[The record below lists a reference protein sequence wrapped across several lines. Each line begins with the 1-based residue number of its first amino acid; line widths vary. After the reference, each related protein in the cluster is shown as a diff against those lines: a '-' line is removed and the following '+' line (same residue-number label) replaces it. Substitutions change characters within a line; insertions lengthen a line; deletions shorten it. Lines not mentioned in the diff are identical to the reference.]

1 MSKRGRVRTG
11 DQTLVREI
19 NLSVIMNQ
27 LRQHAPISRAA
38 LAEITGL
45 NKTTVSSL
53 VTELI
58 EQHFIHELGIT
69 SSGMGRPSV
78 MLELAPDAGY
88 ILAAEIGV
96 DFISMISADFSAKII
111 WQHHETTHPT
121 KGQEAILDRLL
132 ALFDE
137 AIRASEECC
146 EARLLGV
153 ALGVPGLVDYDNGM
167 LLFAPNL
174 HWENVTLRD
183 LLAAKL
189 DVPIVID
196 NEANMAA
203 FGEYYLGAAKGHE
216 EVLYIS
222 AGVGLGGAIVK
233 QGQLYRGIT
242 GFAGE
247 FGHMTMNPDG
257 MVCNCG
263 NRGCWET
270 LVSQSSLFEY
280 IQNAGENGATSPL
293 LEQIHHGRLPLLT
306 VPKIVEAAQ
315 CGDEIALQALN
326 RVGRDLGVGIA
337 LLVNVLN
344 PDLVVFGGIL
354 SLASE
359 FLLPVVELE
368 LDRRALRWNRA
379 AARVVRA
386 HHGQDACVIGG
397 MAVVHQMLLNQPT
410 KFLEK
415 VA

>member
-11 DQTLVREI
+11 DQSLVREI

-27 LRQHAPISRAA
+27 LRQNAPISRAA

-58 EQHFIHELGIT
+58 EQHFIHEIGIT

-78 MLELAPDAGY
+78 LLEMSPDAGY

-96 DFISMISADFSAKII
+96 DFISMISTDFSAKII
-111 WQHHETTHPT
+111 WQHHETTQPT
-121 KGQEAILDRLL
+121 QGQQAILDRLL

-137 AIRASEECC
+137 AIAASRECC
-146 EARLLGV
+146 EDRLLGV

-174 HWENVTLRD
+174 HWENVILRD
-183 LLAAKL
+183 VLMAKL
-189 DVPIVID
+189 NVPIVID

-257 MVCNCG
+257 RVCNCG
-263 NRGCWET
+263 NQGCWET
-270 LVSQSSLFEY
+270 LVSQSILFEY
-280 IQNAGENGATSPL
+280 IQNSGERGATSPL
-293 LEQIHHGRLPLLT
+293 FEQNHDGQ
-306 VPKIVEAAQ
+306 VPSLSVPIIVEAAQ
-315 CGDEIALQALN
+315 SGDEVALEALN
-326 RVGRDLGVGIA
+326 RIGRDLGIGIG

-344 PDLVVFGGIL
+344 PDLIVFGGIL

-359 FLLPVVELE
+359 FLLPAVELE

-379 AARVVRA
+379 ATRVVRA
-386 HHGQDACVIGG
+386 HHGQDACLIGG
-397 MAVVHQMLLNQPT
+397 MAVVHQMLINQPT
-410 KFLEK
+410 KLLQQI
-415 VA
+415 A